1 VTAAAYGA
9 AAERWARGATL
20 VYAPVIAELVAAC
33 PRSLTGHLVLDV
45 GAGTGAATEPLRR
58 RGARIVAADLSP
70 GMLAWRREQ
79 RPPAVA
85 ADVRALPL
93 GDGAV
98 DDVVAAFVLNHVTD
112 PERALAELRRVTSPG
127 GALLAAVFAAD
138 FSSPLREHI
147 DAVAADAGWRTP
159 AWYARMRED
168 AVPLLGSARAM
179 AEAAEAA
186 GLADVVATERTID
199 VGVDRAEQLV
209 AYRLGQAPFSGWL
222 DAIAP
227 GQAED
232 VRLAA
237 VAAVAPDMSPYR
249 PRVVFLVARV
259 SGAC

>member
-9 AAERWARGATL
+9 AAERWAAGASQ
-20 VYAPVIAELVAAC
+20 VYAPVVAELVAAS
-33 PRSLTGHLVLDV
+33 PRPLTGHVVLDV
-45 GAGTGAATEPLRR
+45 GAGTGVATEPLSR

-85 ADVRALPL
+85 ADVRALPF
-93 GDGAV
+93 GDRAV

-112 PERALAELRRVTSPG
+112 PERGLAELQRVTAPG
-127 GALLAAVFAAD
+127 GVLLAAVFAAD
-138 FSSPLREHI
+138 FTSPLRERI

-159 AWYARMRED
+159 AWYAHMKED
-168 AVPLLGSARAM
+168 AVPLLGSAGAM
-179 AEAAEAA
+179 AETAAAA
-186 GLADVVATERTID
+186 GLADVVATERAVD

-209 AYRLGQAPFSGWL
+209 AYRLGQAPFSVWL
-222 DAIAP
+222 DAIGP
-227 GQAED
+227 GRAEE
-232 VRLAA
+232 VRQAA

-259 SGAC
+259 SGV